1 MGVVIVILSI
11 ALVFVSAIGIFF
23 ILKSSKYVA
32 KFNKAESDYYSKSAQ
47 LNLLEIEK
55 TAWQKEKKKL
65 ENQLEEKKKLEHK
78 LEEVERY
85 TSYIRVERPEVIKLK
100 SVKRLSTAQIE
111 FMENE
116 EEVEKLVK
124 SELQRDLAEQM
135 MNYVE
140 ICTSKDIVNYENIY
154 RAEVHIVEYKRW

>member
-11 ALVFVSAIGIFF
+11 TIVIVSVIGIFF
-23 ILKSSKYVA
+23 ILKSAKYVA

-47 LNLLEIEK
+47 LNLIEIEK
-55 TAWQKEKKKL
+55 SAWLKEKSKL
-65 ENQLEEKKKLEHK
+65 EHELEEKEK
-78 LEEVERY
+78 Y
-85 TSYIRVERPEVIKLK
+85 SSYIRVERPEVIKL
-100 SVKRLSTAQIE
+100 SCLKRLSTAQIE

-124 SELQRDLAEQM
+124 DEIQRDLAEKI

-140 ICTSKDIVNYENIY
+140 VIKSKDLINYENVY
-154 RAEVHIVEYKRW
+154 RAEIHIVDYRRY